1 MPNLR
6 LSTLCMQ
13 VPHLYLD
20 PGLNHR
26 LHYDPCGL
34 LTHTQ
39 ASDAQWGVSFQEF
52 FNAVGFW
59 SLLSCS
65 GLVEEGDMCS
75 MLSWPLAFGCSSWP
89 HQWGPRDPEE

>member
-20 PGLNHR
+20 PGLNHC
-26 LHYDPCGL
+26 LHHDPCGL

-39 ASDAQWGVSFQEF
+39 TSDAQWGEMGS
-52 FNAVGFW
+52 
-59 SLLSCS
+59 
-65 GLVEEGDMCS
+65 
-75 MLSWPLAFGCSSWP
+75 
-89 HQWGPRDPEE
+89 